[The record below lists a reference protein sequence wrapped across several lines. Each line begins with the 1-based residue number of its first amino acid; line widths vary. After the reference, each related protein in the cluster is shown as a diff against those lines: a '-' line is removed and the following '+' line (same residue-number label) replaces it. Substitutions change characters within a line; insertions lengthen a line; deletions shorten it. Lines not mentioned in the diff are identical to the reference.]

1 MGTNQATECRQLL
14 EVGKGKDMKSL
25 APLEGMNPCQPI
37 AASDIEV
44 KTTKF
49 ESHFCPFASE
59 TFYKHKL
66 LQIPKIQKAK

>member
-1 MGTNQATECRQLL
+1 MATNQATECRQLL

-25 APLEGMNPCQPI
+25 APLEGMNTI

-59 TFYKHKL
+59 TFYGHKL